1 MAFATA
7 LAFGEPP
14 GRYHFAQDKMH
25 HHLWS
30 CFERRQISMFP
41 YSKLIWATEST
52 VKSVDEVPVYCIC
65 RMPELPNTS
74 WIKCSG
80 CKRWY
85 HTDSCINVPRT
96 ALSSNTTWYCNRCSV
111 FLMCNSA
118 QLVYVYSCLYVYFI
132 MVMLT
137 LYRNILKLLTN
148 LFAITIPYLIRED
161 QNFQDRTNC
170 TRKYGPGDYFFPA
183 KILVPGPIFPGPK
196 FQ

>member
-1 MAFATA
+1 
-7 LAFGEPP
+7 
-14 GRYHFAQDKMH
+14 
-25 HHLWS
+25 
-30 CFERRQISMFP
+30 MFP

-52 VKSVDEVPVYCIC
+52 VKSVDEVPVYRIC

-74 WIKCSG
+74 WIECSG
-80 CKRWY
+80 CKSWY
-85 HTDSCINVPRT
+85 HIDSCINVPCT
-96 ALSSNTTWYCNRCSV
+96 ALSSNTSWYCNRCSV

-161 QNFQDRTNC
+161 QNFQGRTNF
-170 TRKYGPGDYFFPA
+170 TRKYGPGGYFFPA
-183 KILVPGPIFPGPK
+183 EILVPGPIFPEPK

>member
-1 MAFATA
+1 
-7 LAFGEPP
+7 
-14 GRYHFAQDKMH
+14 MH
-25 HHLWS
+25 HHMWS

-74 WIKCSG
+74 WIECSG

-161 QNFQDRTNC
+161 QNFQGRTNF

-183 KILVPGPIFPGPK
+183 EILVPGPIFPGPN